1 MESVWINPLSA
12 SDEPPEINLNTR
24 PGNHVDTSLLW
35 HRRMGHLSLR
45 NIKRL
50 LKFKAA
56 DGIPSIKFD
65 RIGIC
70 HPCSVAKSQHRPFQ
84 GISRQMVQGPGDVI
98 IADLMGPLPPSL
110 DRKKYVLTI
119 QDCFSRLTVAIPLLD
134 KTEAKVE
141 LQQWILQFMNTTGYK
156 VKIVRTDNGSEFKN
170 MIFNDFLKQQGIL
183 HEYSM
188 PYEHHQNGKIERTN
202 QTISEMART
211 SLNGANLPI
220 TLWPWAYRHA
230 VWIFN
235 RTLHADSTKTP
246 YEIVAKRKPSLDML
260 KVFGSKAFLYTHN
273 FRKGL
278 SDRATV
284 GFHLGVAQDSKG
296 WIFWIPEKRQIAR
309 AASVKFDELS
319 TYRGDCGNIG
329 EIQAKE
335 LFDGSMIDEIQ
346 KQDRMVNQMS
356 KQHDLLNSMP
366 TSYKDAMNSHESN
379 NWSHA
384 IKEELGSMAQENV
397 FEITSLKDAL
407 AKVPHES
414 ICSTKW
420 VFVKK
425 DKPQRY
431 KARLVARGFRQIHGI
446 NYEETFAPTPTFGAL
461 RLLFSTACL
470 NSWEVRT
477 FDVKVAF
484 LHSIIDKPVFIWP
497 PQGMCIPKF
506 NVFKLKKALYGT
518 KQAARCW
525 WLHLKEILTNIG
537 FKSNSEDPSTYT
549 YKGSRGEAILWIHVD
564 NGALTTSSA
573 GLMEWISGEL
583 DKQLKIKWDSEI
595 TGLVGISIVNMGN
608 GFKFSQPDLI
618 DKVISLKSSN
628 VMARS
633 PLPINCN
640 LKSNPLTVMDKVYL
654 KYIGMML
661 YISQGTCP
669 DIAYAVNYLARF
681 SMGTDDTHW
690 QALEHLVAY
699 LRYTKML
706 GIFISTTNS
715 SREMKCYVDAN
726 WGGEGDRSTHG
737 FILFQGSNPICWQ
750 LKRQATIASSTAQAE
765 YMALS
770 FAAKECLWMSNLFY
784 MTLGNI
790 TLQLLS
796 DNKTAIG
803 ISTES
808 MSRKQTRHLVRDFN
822 IINEYIIMKKLT
834 LSWISTKNQ
843 LADIMT
849 KALGYINVKSFVDIV
864 MIE

>member
-1 MESVWINPLSA
+1 MDDFWINLLLA
-12 SDEPPEINLNTR
+12 SGEPPEVNLSTR
-24 PGNHVDTSLLW
+24 PRNPVDTRLLW
-35 HRRMGHLSLR
+35 HRRMGHLSIR

-50 LKFKAA
+50 LQFKAA
-56 DGIPSIKFD
+56 DGIPSIKCD
-65 RIGIC
+65 CIGIC
-70 HPCSVAKSQHRPFQ
+70 HPCSVAKSQHQPFQ

-141 LQQWILQFMNTTGYK
+141 LQQWILQFMNTTGCK

-170 MIFNDFLKQQGIL
+170 IIFNDFLKQQGIL
-183 HEYSM
+183 REYSM

-202 QTISEMART
+202 WTISEMART
-211 SLNGANLPI
+211 SLNWANLPV

-235 RTLHADSTKTP
+235 CTLHADSTKTP

-260 KVFGSKAFLYTHN
+260 RVFGSKAFLYTHN

-278 SDRATV
+278 SDRAT
-284 GFHLGVAQDSKG
+284 
-296 WIFWIPEKRQIAR
+296 IAR

-319 TYRGDCGNIG
+319 TYRGSCGNVG
-329 EIQAKE
+329 EIQSKE
-335 LFDGSMIDEIQ
+335 LFDGSMIEEIQ
-346 KQDRMVNQMS
+346 KQDQMVNQMS

-366 TSYKDAMNSHESN
+366 NSYKDAMNSHESN
-379 NWSHA
+379 NWSCA
-384 IKEELGSMAQENV
+384 IKDKLGIMAQEDV

-407 AKVPHES
+407 ATVPHES
-414 ICSTKW
+414 ICSTKC

-446 NYEETFAPTPTFGAL
+446 NYEETFAPTPGFGAL
-461 RLLFSTACL
+461 CLLFSTTCL
-470 NSWEVRT
+470 NGWEVRT

-484 LHSIIDKPVFIWP
+484 LHSIIDKPVFVWP
-497 PQGMCIPKF
+497 PQGMCVPKF
-506 NVFKLKKALYGT
+506 NVLKLKKALYGT

-564 NGALTTSSA
+564 DGALTTSSA
-573 GLMEWISGEL
+573 ELMDWISGEL
-583 DKQLKIKWDSEI
+583 DKHLKIKWDSEI

-608 GFKFSQPDLI
+608 GFKFSQTDLI

-628 VMARS
+628 VMAQS
-633 PLPINCN
+633 PLPFNCN
-640 LKSNPLTVMDKVYL
+640 LKSNPSTVMDKVYL

-669 DIAYAVNYLARF
+669 DIAYMVNYLARF

-699 LRYTKML
+699 LRYTRML
-706 GIFISTTNS
+706 GIFILTKNS
-715 SREMKCYVDAN
+715 SKEMKCYVDAN

-750 LKRQATIASSTAQAE
+750 SKRQATIAS
-765 YMALS
+765 
-770 FAAKECLWMSNLFY
+770 
-784 MTLGNI
+784 
-790 TLQLLS
+790 
-796 DNKTAIG
+796 
-803 ISTES
+803 
-808 MSRKQTRHLVRDFN
+808 
-822 IINEYIIMKKLT
+822 
-834 LSWISTKNQ
+834 
-843 LADIMT
+843 
-849 KALGYINVKSFVDIV
+849 
-864 MIE
+864 